1 MDKEIGKHILGITER
16 MAFLRDNADAI
27 EKKGYMKQFT
37 SDQIS
42 DMKDRLAEVSIRLND
57 IAVAKK
63 EAMDDF
69 KEQAK
74 PFKEEK
80 SELLQQIKERVEYVE
95 EECYKIVGT
104 EEGWVTY
111 YNKYGDA
118 IESRKAKPDEMQT
131 TIFTAKREGT
141 NN

>member
-1 MDKEIGKHILGITER
+1 MDKEIGKHITGITER
-16 MAFLRDNADAI
+16 MAFLRDNADPI
-27 EKKGYMKQFT
+27 EKRGYMKQF
-37 SDQIS
+37 SADQIS

-63 EAMDDF
+63 EAMNDF
-69 KEQAK
+69 KAQAE
-74 PFKEEK
+74 PFNDEIKD
-80 SELLQQIKERVEYVE
+80 LLQQIKERVEYVE
-95 EECYKIVGT
+95 EECFKFVDAQ
-104 EEGWVTY
+104 EGWVTY